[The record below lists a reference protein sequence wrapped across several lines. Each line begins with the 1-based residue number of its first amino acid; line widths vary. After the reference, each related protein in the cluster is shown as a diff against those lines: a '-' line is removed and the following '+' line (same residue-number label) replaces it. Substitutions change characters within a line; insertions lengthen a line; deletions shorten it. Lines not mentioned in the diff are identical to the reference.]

1 MLMLSSSSL
10 LILVSLHFFFLFS
23 PLRDVCIT
31 SCSCLPALGQK
42 RGGRKESVLPWDGER
57 REAPKKG
64 ERRSSCSIKK
74 HTCCLHT
81 RDPHVCSLIPHW
93 QRREGGPLMTPPPF
107 PFCPSPSPPT
117 LGFLLPPFLSKT
129 HLLHAN
135 IFGEGLLL
143 LCVQTVGVHSTQQSA
158 RSNMDFV
165 PPYVQLFIPF
175 SWRCSLAF
183 EESLYS
189 SISLPHVR
197 RQLFML
203 SLGLVSCHNK
213 PSFVSNASDCTAPVS
228 LNSTHRGGSLV
239 RMIHRW
245 PSGAGDSS

>member
-1 MLMLSSSSL
+1 
-10 LILVSLHFFFLFS
+10 
-23 PLRDVCIT
+23 
-31 SCSCLPALGQK
+31 
-42 RGGRKESVLPWDGER
+42 
-57 REAPKKG
+57 
-64 ERRSSCSIKK
+64 
-74 HTCCLHT
+74 
-81 RDPHVCSLIPHW
+81 
-93 QRREGGPLMTPPPF
+93 MTPPPF
-107 PFCPSPSPPT
+107 PFRPSPSPPT